1 MAFAADF
8 ELLFDR
14 LSDSF
19 CGTRA
24 SSADLF
30 KKIADGSRRHVS
42 IPSKSDRAS
51 RIDSLI
57 RASAWTEAAFTLI
70 ELQLPAWKL
79 RRLAYE
85 GGEWRCSLSR
95 HPNLPLALD
104 DSVDASHE
112 ILPLAILQ
120 ALVEARL
127 SIGACDATSP
137 VPQIRSAG
145 EISIC
150 CDNFM

>member
-8 ELLFDR
+8 EILFDR
-14 LSDSF
+14 LSDAF
-19 CGTRA
+19 CGTRLPA
-24 SSADLF
+24 RICS
-30 KKIADGSRRHVS
+30 KKLPPVAVGMFRFSVS
-42 IPSKSDRAS
+42 PIRAS
-51 RIDSLI
+51 RVDSLI
-57 RASAWTEAAFTLI
+57 KAGAWTEAALVLI
-70 ELQLPAWKL
+70 ELELPGWKL

-85 GGEWRCSLSR
+85 DGEWRCSLSR

-145 EISIC
+145 EIPIC

>member
-14 LSDSF
+14 LNDTF

-30 KKIADGSRRHVS
+30 KKIADGSHRHVS
-42 IPSKSDRAS
+42 ILGESDRAS

-57 RASAWTEAAFTLI
+57 GASAWTEAAFALI
-70 ELQLPAWKL
+70 ELELPGWKL

-85 GGEWRCSLSR
+85 DGEWRCSLSC

-127 SIGACDATSP
+127 SVGACGATSP
-137 VPQIRSAG
+137 VPQIRSADD
-145 EISIC
+145 ISIC
-150 CDNFM
+150 CDNFI